1 MKILENLLSELK
13 ENLKKY
19 EIFEEIDL
27 KISKTI
33 DFDYQINNL
42 VKYQNDKKINALSES
57 FSMILS
63 QASNIED
70 FEITDTLFIN
80 LKINLSKIS
89 TFINNIEGINIEQN
103 SKKIL
108 IDYGGPNIGKPLHV
122 GHLRSLNI
130 GRSLKKL
137 NEIVG
142 NKVITDI
149 HLGDWGM
156 PVAQIISFC
165 ELNEIDI
172 KSLSADEL
180 IDIYPKSADLYKNSE
195 EFKKQA
201 QIINKKLNE
210 SEKEVINKWELLRK
224 ISIED
229 LKKTLKILNHDFDLW
244 HGESSVNHLIEP
256 MIESLKKEGKVDYDD
271 GALVSTQDVD
281 PKILITKSDG
291 SYLYLTTDLATIL
304 DRLNNNDFDTTLY
317 VVDSRQK
324 LHFEQL
330 FKTVEYFNFEKRDF
344 THVDFG
350 TINDEE
356 GKPFKTRDGGTK
368 KLLSLYDDTFKYI
381 NKINENLDNETIHKL
396 TNTVLTY
403 SDLLTNRKTDYRF
416 NIKKFTNIS
425 GKTGIYIQYA
435 QVRAKKILNKSKI
448 NLENKELSLS
458 TISERNLIISLL
470 NLELY
475 IKQSITF
482 NEPHHLANYLYEV
495 CNLFNVFYQEENILN
510 LDNHELKTS
519 KLLLTKYFLDNIN
532 LVFSSLGLEP
542 VNEM

>member
-1 MKILENLLSELK
+1 M
-13 ENLKKY
+13 
-19 EIFEEIDL
+19 
-27 KISKTI
+27 
-33 DFDYQINNL
+33 QI
-42 VKYQNDKKINALSES
+42 
-57 FSMILS
+57 
-63 QASNIED
+63 
-70 FEITDTLFIN
+70 
-80 LKINLSKIS
+80 
-89 TFINNIEGINIEQN
+89 
-103 SKKIL
+103 
-108 IDYGGPNIGKPLHV
+108 
-122 GHLRSLNI
+122 
-130 GRSLKKL
+130 
-137 NEIVG
+137 
-142 NKVITDI
+142 
-149 HLGDWGM
+149 
-156 PVAQIISFC
+156 
-165 ELNEIDI
+165 
-172 KSLSADEL
+172 
-180 IDIYPKSADLYKNSE
+180 
-195 EFKKQA
+195 
-201 QIINKKLNE
+201 
-210 SEKEVINKWELLRK
+210 
-224 ISIED
+224 
-229 LKKTLKILNHDFDLW
+229 
-244 HGESSVNHLIEP
+244 
-256 MIESLKKEGKVDYDD
+256 
-271 GALVSTQDVD
+271 

-304 DRLNNNDFDTTLY
+304 DRLDNNDFDTTLY

-330 FKTVEYFNFEKRDF
+330 FKTVEFFNFEKRDF

-368 KLLSLYDDTFKYI
+368 KLLSLYDDTYEYI
-381 NKINENLDNETIHKL
+381 KKINESLNSEAIHKL

-435 QVRAKKILNKSKI
+435 QVRAKKLLSKSKI
-448 NLENKELSLS
+448 NLNNKELSLS

-519 KLLLTKYFLDNIN
+519 KLLLTKYFLDNIK
-532 LVFSSLGLEP
+532 LVFNSLGLEP
-542 VNEM
+542 VDEM

>member
-1 MKILENLLSELK
+1 MKILEELLSELK
-13 ENLKKY
+13 ENLQNH

-27 KISKTI
+27 KISKTR

-42 VKYQNDKKINALSES
+42 VKYQNHKKINSISEN
-57 FSMILS
+57 FSSILS
-63 QASNIED
+63 QSNNIEK
-70 FEITDTLFIN
+70 FEITENFFIN
-80 LKINLSKIS
+80 LKLNLSKIS
-89 TFINNIEGINIEQN
+89 NFINNIEGFNIVQN
-103 SKKIL
+103 PKTII

-172 KSLSADEL
+172 KSLSAEQL

-195 EFKKQA
+195 KFKEQA
-201 QIINKKLNE
+201 QIINKKLNQ
-210 SEKEVINKWELLRK
+210 SEKEVINKWQFLRR

-229 LKKTLKILNHDFDLW
+229 LKKTLNILNHDFDLW
-244 HGESSVNHLIEP
+244 NGESSVNHLIEP
-256 MIESLKKEGKVDYDD
+256 MIQSLKKEGRVDYDD
-271 GALVSTQDVD
+271 GALVSTEDVE

-304 DRLNNNDFDTTLY
+304 DRLDNNDFDTTLY

-344 THVDFG
+344 KHVDFG

-368 KLLSLYDDTFKYI
+368 KLLSLYDDTFEYI
-381 NKINENLDNETIHKL
+381 SKINQDLDNETIHKL

-403 SDLLTNRKTDYRF
+403 SDLLTNRKTDYKF

-435 QVRAKKILNKSKI
+435 QVRAKKILSKSKI
-448 NLENKELSLS
+448 NLDNKELSLT
-458 TISERNLIISLL
+458 TISERNLMISLL
-470 NLELY
+470 NLEFY
-475 IKQSITF
+475 IKQSVTF

-510 LDNHELKTS
+510 LENNELKTS
-519 KLLLTKYFLDNIN
+519 KLLLTKYFIDNIK
-532 LVFSSLGLEP
+532 LVFNSLGLEL
-542 VNEM
+542 VDEM

>member
-1 MKILENLLSELK
+1 MKILEELLSELK
-13 ENLKKY
+13 ENLQNH

-27 KISKTI
+27 KISKTR

-42 VKYQNDKKINALSES
+42 VKYQNHKKINSISEN
-57 FSMILS
+57 FSSILS
-63 QASNIED
+63 QSNNIEK
-70 FEITDTLFIN
+70 FEITENFFIN
-80 LKINLSKIS
+80 LKLNLSKIS
-89 TFINNIEGINIEQN
+89 NFINNIEGFNIVQN
-103 SKKIL
+103 PKTII

-172 KSLSADEL
+172 KSLSAEQL

-195 EFKKQA
+195 KFKEQA
-201 QIINKKLNE
+201 QIINKKLNQ
-210 SEKEVINKWELLRK
+210 SEKEVINKWQFLRR

-229 LKKTLKILNHDFDLW
+229 LKKTLNILNHDFDLW
-244 HGESSVNHLIEP
+244 NGESSVNHLIEP
-256 MIESLKKEGKVDYDD
+256 MIQSLKKEGRVDYDD
-271 GALVSTQDVD
+271 GALVSTEDVE

-304 DRLNNNDFDTTLY
+304 DRLDNNDFDTTLY

-344 THVDFG
+344 KHVDFG

-368 KLLSLYDDTFKYI
+368 KLLSLYDDTFEYI
-381 NKINENLDNETIHKL
+381 SKINQDLDNETIHKL

-403 SDLLTNRKTDYRF
+403 SDLLTNRKTDYKF

-448 NLENKELSLS
+448 NLDNKELSLT
-458 TISERNLIISLL
+458 TISERNLMISLL
-470 NLELY
+470 NLEFY
-475 IKQSITF
+475 IKQSVTF

-510 LDNHELKTS
+510 LENNELKTS
-519 KLLLTKYFLDNIN
+519 KLLLTKYFIDNIK
-532 LVFSSLGLEP
+532 LVFNSLGLEL
-542 VNEM
+542 VDEM

>member
-1 MKILENLLSELK
+1 MKILQELLSELE
-13 ENLKKY
+13 ENLQKY
-19 EIFEEIDL
+19 EIFEEIDF
-27 KISKTI
+27 KISKTA

-42 VKYQNDKKINALSES
+42 VKYQNHEKINSISEN
-57 FSMILS
+57 FSSILS
-63 QASNIED
+63 QSNNIEK
-70 FEITDTLFIN
+70 FEFADNLFIN
-80 LKINLSKIS
+80 LKLNLNKIS
-89 TFINNIEGINIEQN
+89 SFINNLEETNLVQD
-103 SKKIL
+103 SKRIL

-137 NEIVG
+137 NELIG
-142 NKVITDI
+142 NKVTTDI

-172 KSLSADEL
+172 KSLSADQL
-180 IDIYPKSADLYKNSE
+180 IDIYPQSADLYKNSE

-201 QIINKKLNE
+201 QIINKKLNQ
-210 SEKEVINKWELLRK
+210 SEKEVINKWEFLRN

-256 MIESLKKEGKVDYDD
+256 MIESLKKEGKVDYDE
-271 GALVSTQDVD
+271 GALVSTEDAD

-304 DRLNNNDFDTTLY
+304 DRLDSNDFDTTLY

-344 THVDFG
+344 IHVDFG

-403 SDLLTNRKTDYRF
+403 SDLLTNRKTDYKF

-448 NLENKELSLS
+448 NLDNKELSIS

-482 NEPHHLANYLYEV
+482 NEPHHLADYVYTVAKKMNAFYE
-495 CNLFNVFYQEENILN
+495 NEKILN
-510 LDNHELKTS
+510 LEYKEASQKLFLLEYSLHILS
-519 KLLLTKYFLDNIN
+519 KGMYC
-532 LVFSSLGLEP
+532 LGMDP
-542 VNEM
+542 VKKL